1 MSQPPQPPP
10 APLPYGPPPP
20 FAGAPYAPAPG
31 GAAGHEPVAVVAC
44 RLCGSV
50 PAAPATFRGHQ
61 GFVIIMRFLSVP
73 GPFCRDCGMATFR
86 RMTSR
91 TLVQGWYGWASFVIT
106 PVTVLI
112 NLLRR
117 GRVAHLAAPRPNPY
131 APSRPPLDPGPRL
144 LQRPLTIVGLAVP
157 FAVVMLLILLA
168 GRTS

>member
-1 MSQPPQPPP
+1 MSQPPQQPPP
-10 APLPYGPPPP
+10 VPLPYGP
-20 FAGAPYAPAPG
+20 APYAGDPAPG
-31 GAAGHEPVAVVAC
+31 GVAGHGPMPVVAC

-50 PAAPATFRGHQ
+50 PAASATFRGHQ
-61 GFVIIMRFLSVP
+61 GFVIIMRFLSMP

-117 GRVAHLAAPRPNPY
+117 GRVAHLAAPRPHPY

-157 FAVVMLLILLA
+157 FALVMLLILLA
-168 GRTS
+168 GQAS

>member
-10 APLPYGPPPP
+10 APLPYGASPPS
-20 FAGAPYAPAPG
+20 AGAPYAPA
-31 GAAGHEPVAVVAC
+31 AGYGPVAVVAC

-61 GFVIIMRFLSVP
+61 GFVIIMRFLSMA

-106 PVTVLI
+106 PITVLI

-117 GRVAHLAAPRPNPY
+117 GRVAHLGAPRPNPY

-157 FAVVMLLILLA
+157 FALVMLLILLA
-168 GRTS
+168 GQA